1 MHITA
6 YILHVFHIDDYAYTC
21 IYLHILCCIVLHIR
35 AHMMQS
41 FRCIFWQGIFMHISW
56 CIFFAYFV
64 DFRAYFVHIF
74 DWICWHIM
82 ELHTHTYT
90 YIYMHIYMHIFAYEH
105 MFCIFQTFR
114 IFSIHWRFLGPFST
128 PVLCSQDFVKVS
140 GPCYGSRFWEILPLS
155 SHFSWHTSVT
165 AAASIFAGV
174 SFLQE
179 PPRALASTGNH
190 LFWNLTPPAH
200 SISLGKARTD
210 NAALNAQIL
219 FTSCAFAQCET
230 ALGV

>member
-1 MHITA
+1 MHIWCKVSVA
-6 YILHVFHIDDYAYTC
+6 YFGRAYLC
-21 IYLHILCCIVLHIR
+21 IFPDAYFLHISSI
-35 AHMMQS
+35 
-41 FRCIFWQGIFMHISW
+41 
-56 CIFFAYFV
+56 
-64 DFRAYFVHIF
+64 FVHISCIF
-74 DWICWHIM
+74 SIEYVGILWNYTHI
-82 ELHTHTYT
+82 HIH
-90 YIYMHIYMHIFAYEH
+90 IYMHIYMHIFAYEH

-155 SHFSWHTSVT
+155 SHFSWHTALT

-210 NAALNAQIL
+210 NAALNAHIL